1 MKYIGLLMSVWLMS
15 TNCYATST
23 EALEEQLLNEFLNYS
38 LDCSTPISKAQS
50 TYQGYNTLK
59 RVHRYQLNHKVLPI
73 EVGSSSI
80 QGGGLLLFTTPPLQG
95 YVLGGGSSVLDIYS
109 TADLKQF
116 AVLHMVTSEGPG
128 PLELTLVNL
137 HNATPQLDCI
147 TLDTPKELNAGG
159 WKMEYS
165 LPIGFNINDLGK
177 GILYTQADI
186 DDAMGQP
193 KTLWFAYYTQDGGK
207 TWSTPESLVQA
218 PALATKGLY
227 FKTTERP

>member
-1 MKYIGLLMSVWLMS
+1 MKYLSVVMSLWLVS
-15 TNCYATST
+15 TSGYAST
-23 EALEEQLLNEFLNYS
+23 EALEEQLLDEFLNYS
-38 LDCSTPISKAQS
+38 LDCSTPIPRIQS
-50 TYQGYNTLK
+50 TYQGYQTLK

-80 QGGGLLLFTTPPLQG
+80 QGGGLLLFTTHPLQG

-109 TADLKQF
+109 TADLKQL

-128 PLELTLVNL
+128 PLELTLINTN
-137 HNATPQLDCI
+137 NATPQLHCI

-165 LPIGFNINDLGK
+165 LPLSFNINELGK
-177 GILYTQADI
+177 GILYTHADI
-186 DDAMGQP
+186 DDAMGQS

-207 TWSTPESLVQA
+207 TWSAPESLVQA
-218 PALATKGLY
+218 PSSAAKGLY
-227 FKTTERP
+227 SKATDMP